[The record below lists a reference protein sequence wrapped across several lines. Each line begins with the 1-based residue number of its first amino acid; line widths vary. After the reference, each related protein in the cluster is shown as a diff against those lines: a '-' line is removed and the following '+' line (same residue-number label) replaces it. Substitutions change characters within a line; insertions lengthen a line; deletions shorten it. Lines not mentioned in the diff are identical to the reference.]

1 MASKDSM
8 VRDLLDK
15 LRDAPPQELSE
26 VVDFVERLRAKRQAS
41 SKQESDSA
49 ALEARLAQAVAA
61 GVLRAPE
68 PNARRFS
75 TIEAPP
81 LQVSGRPA
89 SEIVLEDRR

>member
-1 MASKDSM
+1 MASNESM

-15 LRDAPPQELSE
+15 LRDAQPQELSE

-41 SKQESDSA
+41 VKLSDSA
-49 ALEARLAQAVAA
+49 GLETRLAQAVAA

-68 PNARRFS
+68 PGAHRFS
-75 TIEAPP
+75 TVDAPP
-81 LQVSGRPA
+81 IQVSGQAA